1 MNIGALSRWN
11 NLYPQKKLMPGD
23 KLKIKMT
30 NPPDPLEG
38 PRGKGVGKEIIYVV
52 KEGDTLGSIA
62 KKFNL
67 AISEIKTWNH
77 LNEADRIH
85 PEDRL
90 GEGEGD

>member
-1 MNIGALSRWN
+1 
-11 NLYPQKKLMPGD
+11 
-23 KLKIKMT
+23 
-30 NPPDPLEG
+30 
-38 PRGKGVGKEIIYVV
+38 V

-90 GEGEGD
+90 KLRVGAIKPSTLN